1 MLTQLSSLGAWGW
14 FIAGGLLLVLEVLA
28 PGAFMGWLGVAAL
41 AVGGISLYVDWPWQA
56 QFIAFAV
63 LSVAAAPL
71 SRRLA
76 IHTETQ
82 TDQPFLNRRA
92 EAFVGRTFTLE
103 KPIVNSSGTICIDDT
118 VWRITGVDMP
128 ARSRV
133 KVTRIDGATLHVE
146 LVNTSSERV
155 HTAGT
160 KPRR

>member
-14 FIAGGLLLVLEVLA
+14 FIAGELLLVLEVLA
-28 PGAFMGWLGVAAL
+28 PGAFMAWLGLAAL
-41 AVGGISLYVDWPWQA
+41 AVGGISLYVDWTWQA

-76 IHTETQ
+76 LQIETQ

-92 EAFVGRTFTLE
+92 EAFIGRTFTLE
-103 KPIVNSSGTICIDDT
+103 RPIVSGSGTIGIDDT
-118 VWRITGVDMP
+118 LWRITGADMP

-133 KVTRIDGATLHVE
+133 KVTRVDGTTLYVE
-146 LVNTSSERV
+146 LVDTSSERA

-160 KPRR
+160 KPER